1 MNPPHHANAVDVL
14 YLRSPRRHR
23 YSQYL
28 TARLVGG
35 GGREPKS
42 VTSSFCRDL
51 RSLEWVPAFR
61 PVEGEQQEREYLRP
75 TSVYLSSPEV
85 SSLLGTHVHYADVA
99 PSDFTRAIG
108 DFFTPT
114 LT

>member
-1 MNPPHHANAVDVL
+1 MNPLITL

-35 GGREPKS
+35 DGREVKS
-42 VTSSFCRDL
+42 TTSSFYRDL

-85 SSLLGTHVHYADVA
+85 SSLLGTHVHYADIA
-99 PSDFTRAIG
+99 PSNFTRDIG